1 MQFYA
6 RRGEAGGYHFDLR
19 VRTKTQ
25 VGAHGEEHLGPS
37 VFGSESL
44 PRLQVQKTGPD
55 LDQTLVL
62 QQDPSFDVVDH
73 PGLGGDH
80 VLRKS
85 RRGQK
90 ECGGGFEQ
98 RFHKAPEVCA
108 RSLLEV
114 TRSLTLPAKPLRL
127 NPHSCQNNMESFPV
141 GAM

>member
-1 MQFYA
+1 MQSHA
-6 RRGEAGGYHFDLR
+6 RRGEAGGHHFDLR

-25 VGAHGEEHLGPS
+25 VGAHREEHLGPS

-44 PRLQVQKTGPD
+44 PRLHVQKTGPD

-62 QQDPSFDVVDH
+62 QQDSAFDVVDH

-90 ECGGGFEQ
+90 ERGGGFEQ
-98 RFHKAPEVCA
+98 RFHKAPALRE
-108 RSLLEV
+108 RSPLEV
-114 TRSLTLPAKPLRL
+114 TRSLTRPAGTARL
-127 NPHSCQNNMESFPV
+127 ESGLV
-141 GAM
+141 SMQGDDK